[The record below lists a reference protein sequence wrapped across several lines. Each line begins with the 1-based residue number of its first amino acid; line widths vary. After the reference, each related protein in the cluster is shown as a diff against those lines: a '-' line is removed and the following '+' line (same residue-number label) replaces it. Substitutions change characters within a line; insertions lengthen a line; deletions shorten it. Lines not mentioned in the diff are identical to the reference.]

1 MSRGHAAAESARQ
14 ASRIELDPLFRI
26 RATRA
31 DPPGLAIDDE
41 RRAVYGTALTQFEE
55 LMGAARMASAQTR
68 PLTLF
73 YALSQ
78 AGRAIA
84 AAHLED
90 EWRLKGHGLVTANL
104 DAADFGA
111 VSVRPKPGKDLDSF
125 AGVAAADGSEPLQ
138 RSVEAIELWATLP
151 FVCDLIPTIRARHR
165 TPLNVTLLDNPFSK
179 LNDWRWVRTAV
190 APLSGS
196 LEGVAAELGQ
206 FRQARGAEIRHV
218 QGLRGIIAFT
228 NYGEG
233 LEVCWPNPSE
243 DIFGQQCALEKVAP
257 VDAVTG
263 EHWLRPELS
272 DGSSPSELVT
282 WWALLH
288 ALSML
293 ARYQPAEW
301 FRTLDY
307 DNSIWAAPLTELLRI
322 GTEAVPRLVLSG
334 LSRDRPAI
342 NR

>member
-1 MSRGHAAAESARQ
+1 MNRGHATADSARL
-14 ASRIELDPLFRI
+14 SGPIELDPLFRI

-31 DPPGLAIDDE
+31 DPPGLANDDE

-55 LMGAARMASAQTR
+55 LIGAARMASAQTQ

-90 EWRLKGHGLVTANL
+90 KWRLKGHGLAAANL
-104 DAADFGA
+104 DAADFSA
-111 VSVRPKPGKDLDSF
+111 VSVRPKPGRGLDSF
-125 AGVAAADGSEPLQ
+125 AGVAAGDGSEPLR
-138 RSVEAIELWATLP
+138 RSVEAIELWASLP
-151 FVCDLIPTIRARHR
+151 FVCDLIARAGTGHR
-165 TPLNVTLLDNPFSK
+165 TPLNVALLDNPVAK
-179 LNDWRWVRTAV
+179 LNDWRWVRAAV
-190 APLSGS
+190 APLRGS
-196 LEGVAAELGQ
+196 LEDAGAELSQ
-206 FRQARGAEIRHV
+206 FRQARGAQIRHV
-218 QGLRGIIAFT
+218 QGLRGIVAYT

-233 LEVCWPNPSE
+233 LEVCWPNQSE
-243 DIFGQQCALEKVAP
+243 DVFGQQRALDVAAP

-282 WWALLH
+282 WWALLY

-293 ARYQPAEW
+293 ARYEPAAW

-307 DNSIWAAPLTELLRI
+307 DSSTWAAPLTELLRI
-322 GTEAVPRLVLSG
+322 GTEAVPRLVLAS
-334 LSRDRPAI
+334 LTRNRPA
-342 NR
+342 R

>member
-1 MSRGHAAAESARQ
+1 MPSF
-14 ASRIELDPLFRI
+14 ELDPHFRI

-31 DPPGLAIDDE
+31 DPPGLATDDE

-90 EWRLKGHGLVTANL
+90 EWRLKGHGLGTADL
-104 DAADFGA
+104 DAADFAA
-111 VSVRPKPGKDLDSF
+111 VSVRPKPGKILDSF
-125 AGVAAADGSEPLQ
+125 AGVAAANGSGPLQ
-138 RSVEAIELWATLP
+138 RSVQAIELWASLP
-151 FVCDLIPTIRARHR
+151 FVCNLIPTARARHR
-165 TPLNVTLLDNPFSK
+165 IPLNVTLLDNPFAK

-190 APLSGS
+190 APLRGS
-196 LEGVAAELGQ
+196 LDEVGAELSQ

-218 QGLRGIIAFT
+218 QGLRGIVAYT
-228 NYGEG
+228 NFGEG
-233 LEVCWPNPSE
+233 LEVCWPNPRE
-243 DIFGQQCALEKVAP
+243 DVFGEQHALDEAAP

-282 WWALLH
+282 WWALLY

-293 ARYQPAEW
+293 ARYQPAAW

-307 DNSIWAAPLTELLRI
+307 DTSIWAAPLAELLRI
-322 GTEAVPRLVLSG
+322 GTEAVPRLVLSALYRTG
-334 LSRDRPAI
+334 SVA
-342 NR
+342 